1 MQNSNLLI
9 IDFYS
14 GGKNLRESKI
24 WRVIFYSMG
33 AISIIVLGLYIYA
46 MSAFSESFSSPFDKL
61 NKNDYQTFED
71 MGNQLFLLYDEGYLK
86 IGEHVG
92 TADYDKEKPKVK
104 TIMSKCKC
112 ISSMYIVDKDVI
124 LISFGAIFQSIDGIA
139 IRRNNA
145 ELKKTYKGTGFDE
158 GTLNYTELIPNVFHF
173 SAGL

>member
-1 MQNSNLLI
+1 
-9 IDFYS
+9 
-14 GGKNLRESKI
+14 
-24 WRVIFYSMG
+24 MG

-46 MSAFSESFSSPFDKL
+46 MSASSESFSSPFDKL

-104 TIMSKCKC
+104 TILSKYKC

-145 ELKKTYKGTGFDE
+145 ELKDTYKGTGFDE